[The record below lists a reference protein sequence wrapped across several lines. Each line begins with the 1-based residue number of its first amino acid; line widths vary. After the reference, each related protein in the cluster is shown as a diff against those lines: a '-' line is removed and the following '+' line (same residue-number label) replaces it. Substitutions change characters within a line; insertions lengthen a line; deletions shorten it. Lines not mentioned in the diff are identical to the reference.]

1 MIEEKIFNYLFDNQ
15 FKPTQEVQPL
25 TDLIW
30 VKEEGWEEYKLLI
43 DMKEKIIVV
52 YEADWNKQFLKN
64 LMDLIEDDYRINF
77 TWYDDKLEEK
87 LK

>member
-30 VKEEGWEEYKLLI
+30 VKEEGWEEYKLHI
-43 DMKEKIIVV
+43 DVKEKIIVV